1 VWDARWKVVCLWWS
15 QVARVTA
22 DNALRFFLVLELYKG
37 YGASAWYLV
46 TTLLMVPAVVLAP
59 LNGAIGNS
67 LPKPAVL
74 LGSAGWMLV
83 VTGLGAA
90 SWYAENS
97 ADDLLPYW
105 ALLAI
110 GAAIYGPTRYALL
123 PAAADDTRW
132 ALTRLNG
139 LFEMGAALA
148 VVAGMILA
156 LGLDSTTLGA
166 HHLPALV
173 AVLGGGAFLFALPV
187 RFASDVRRPE
197 AALQAVRSFFAD
209 AASIWAA
216 RETRVCLVGLA
227 LLRGI
232 VTGLTGALLPRLLTS
247 DTPNRGQLLAAC
259 AWIGWLMAGLALG
272 SLLAGLQRHPRR
284 VLGLVPWGAT
294 GLVAGLIW
302 AASGDIPAPALL
314 VIFGVMAGLV
324 NVPLAATYQADLP
337 ADARGNGMAVR
348 NFADYFVVALTS
360 LILYLLAGPAD
371 EAPAVLLILLAAGC
385 GLAAVY
391 AWFFFRR
398 EVVELLLEALFLV
411 MYRFRTAGP
420 GLETFPVKGPLL
432 VVANHSTWTDPLLLG
447 KVVPRSIVAMMTS
460 LFYDPPVMRWLMVH
474 MARAI
479 RVQAST
485 YRREAPEL
493 QEAIAALDQGE
504 CVLIFPEGSMRKKL
518 ERPLRMFGQ
527 GVWHILSERPNTP
540 VVVCWIEGGWGS
552 FFSYQGGKPTKNK
565 RFDLFHPIGVAV
577 GAPHRLPPEVLADQR
592 ATRLALMRECLEMR
606 GHLGLEV
613 YALEQDAEEE
623 ELTTEAQRH
632 REDSTE
638 KTDEETDEGAE
649 GKTGEKTGEAL

>member
-1 VWDARWKVVCLWWS
+1 
-15 QVARVTA
+15 
-22 DNALRFFLVLELYKG
+22 
-37 YGASAWYLV
+37 
-46 TTLLMVPAVVLAP
+46 
-59 LNGAIGNS
+59 
-67 LPKPAVL
+67 
-74 LGSAGWMLV
+74 
-83 VTGLGAA
+83 
-90 SWYAENS
+90 
-97 ADDLLPYW
+97 
-105 ALLAI
+105 
-110 GAAIYGPTRYALL
+110 
-123 PAAADDTRW
+123 
-132 ALTRLNG
+132 LTRLNG
-139 LFEMGAALA
+139 MFEMGAALA
-148 VVAGMILA
+148 VVAGMLLA
-156 LGLDSTTLGA
+156 LGLEATPRAIDIPRLASLFGVVA
-166 HHLPALV
+166 FAL
-173 AVLGGGAFLFALPV
+173 ALPV
-187 RFASDVRRPE
+187 QFASDACRPE
-197 AALQAVRSFFAD
+197 PALKAVRSFFAD
-209 AASIWAA
+209 ARAIWAA

-232 VTGLTGALLPRLLTS
+232 VTGLTGALVPRLLTHN
-247 DTPNRGQLLAAC
+247 TPDGDQLLDAC
-259 AWIGWLMAGLALG
+259 AWIGWVMVGLALG

-314 VIFGVMAGLV
+314 VVFGVMAGLV

-348 NFADYFVVALTS
+348 NFADFLVVAVTS
-360 LILYLLAGPAD
+360 LILYWLAGPAH
-371 EAPAVLLILLAAGC
+371 EPPAVLLLLLAAAC
-385 GLAAVY
+385 GLAAGFT
-391 AWFFFRR
+391 WFFFRR

-420 GLETFPVKGPLL
+420 GLDTFPVKGPLL
-432 VVANHSTWTDPLLLG
+432 VVANHSTWSDPMLLG

-460 LFYDPPVMRWLMVH
+460 LFYDPPVMRWLMIH

-565 RFDLFHPIGVAV
+565 RFDLFRQIAIGV
-577 GAPHRLPPEVLADQR
+577 GAPHCIPREVLADQR

-613 YALEQDAEEE
+613 YMLEQAEVDE
-623 ELTTEAQRH
+623 ELTTEAQRL
-632 REDSTE
+632 REKSTE
-638 KTDEETDEGAE
+638 KTE
-649 GKTGEKTGEAL
+649 GKEEGPPEEKL

>member
-1 VWDARWKVVCLWWS
+1 MWDARWKVVCLWLS

-22 DNALRFFLVLELYKG
+22 DNALRFFLVLELYWA

-74 LGSAGWMLV
+74 LASAGWMLV
-83 VTGLGAA
+83 VTALGAA
-90 SWYAENS
+90 SWYAGNS
-97 ADDLLPYW
+97 AEDLLLYW
-105 ALLAI
+105 ALAAI

-148 VVAGMILA
+148 VVAGLLLA
-156 LGLDSTTLGA
+156 LGLDATTLGA

-173 AVLGGGAFLFALPV
+173 AVFGSVAFVFALPV

-197 AALQAVRSFFAD
+197 PAPQAVRSFFAD
-209 AASIWAA
+209 ARSIWAA
-216 RETRVCLVGLA
+216 RETRVCLLGLA

-232 VTGLTGALLPRLLTS
+232 VTGLTGALLPRLA
-247 DTPNRGQLLAAC
+247 TPKDDPLHMQLLPVC
-259 AWIGWLMAGLALG
+259 AWIGWVMAGLALG

-294 GLVAGLIW
+294 GLVVGLIW

-314 VIFGVMAGLV
+314 VVFGVMAGLV
-324 NVPLAATYQADLP
+324 NVPLAATFQADLP

-348 NFADYFVVALTS
+348 NFADYLVVAVTS
-360 LILYLLAGPAD
+360 LILYLLAGPAH
-371 EAPAVLLILLAAGC
+371 EPPAVLLILLAAGC

-391 AWFFFRR
+391 AWYFFRR
-398 EVVELLLEALFLV
+398 EVAELLFEALFLL
-411 MYRFRTAGP
+411 MYRFRTVGP
-420 GLETFPVKGPLL
+420 GLVTFPVKGPLL

-493 QEAIAALDQGE
+493 KEAIAALDQGE

-527 GVWHILSERPNTP
+527 GVWHILSERPHTP

-552 FFSYQGGKPTKNK
+552 FFSYKGGKPTKNK
-565 RFDLFHPIGVAV
+565 RFDLFHRVGVAI
-577 GAPHRLPPEVLADQR
+577 GAPHCMPPEVLADQR

-613 YALEQDAEEE
+613 YALEQAEVE
-623 ELTTEAQRH
+623 ELTTEAPRH
-632 REDSTE
+632 REGGTE
-638 KTDEETDEGAE
+638 KTE
-649 GKTGEKTGEAL
+649 EKTQEKTDARAEEKL